1 MSLVDRV
8 REEIRGIIAEE
19 IARLKQYKE
28 YSDGV
33 VEKTENR
40 LKNLIESYKELEKEL
55 NAVDLVGLRGLTS
68 STAKV
73 MEFDH
78 TKIGMQYS
86 SHRDW
91 VEFHVEIGGRRV
103 FTDHPGGPEFGL
115 DTKKK
120 YKILVAF
127 IEVKE
132 EKA

>member
-1 MSLVDRV
+1 VSLVDRV
-8 REEIRGIIAEE
+8 REEIRGIVAEE
-19 IARLKQYKE
+19 IGRLKQYKE

-33 VEKTENR
+33 VEKTESR
-40 LKNLIESYKELEKEL
+40 LKNLVESYKELEKEL

-73 MEFDH
+73 MEFNQ
-78 TKIGMQYS
+78 TRIGMQYGN
-86 SHRDW
+86 RDW

-115 DTKKK
+115 DIKKK

-132 EKA
+132 EKI